1 MKILF
6 DQGVPKP
13 LQRYLAGHEVRR
25 AFQEG
30 WSTKRNGE
38 LLALAE
44 QAGFDAFVTTD
55 QNLRHQQNLEDRKIA
70 VLVLGQGNWPQIE
83 PHAVEIAA
91 TVGTLRPGEVRFFP
105 IEE

>member
-1 MKILF
+1 MRILF

-13 LQRYLAGHEVRR
+13 LQCHFAEHDVRR

-44 QAGFDAFVTTD
+44 QAGFDALVTTD
-55 QNLRHQQNLEDRKIA
+55 QNLRHQQNLEGRKLA
-70 VLVLGQGNWPQIE
+70 VLILGQGNWPQIE
-83 PHAVEIAA
+83 PRAAEIAA
-91 TVGTLRPGEVRFFP
+91 TASTLRPGEVRFFP
-105 IEE
+105 IEG